1 MWLLFSGSFN
11 KHLREVLGYDTST
24 AKDITAK
31 AKVRYA
37 KIISRLPEFE
47 KEDRF
52 KMNIVSC
59 AMFSAFLMK
68 MPRKPSVE
76 KAADYYRESMM
87 TGLMKLFC
95 RMSGKNKFT
104 DNDIE
109 SMEETATLKAA
120 DRNPYS
126 WNMEFLPYED
136 GSKIV
141 RCVEEVEKIWRE
153 SAGIKGTQLIFCDMG
168 VPKGKATS
176 VR

>member
-59 AMFSAFLMK
+59 AMFSAFL
-68 MPRKPSVE
+68 S
-76 KAADYYRESMM
+76 DGSI
-87 TGLMKLFC
+87 LF
-95 RMSGKNKFT
+95 FP
-104 DNDIE
+104 DIE
-109 SMEETATLKAA
+109 IPQVSFIFQCPA
-120 DRNPYS
+120 
-126 WNMEFLPYED
+126 W
-136 GSKIV
+136 GSI
-141 RCVEEVEKIWRE
+141 
-153 SAGIKGTQLIFCDMG
+153 SLI
-168 VPKGKATS
+168 
-176 VR
+176 